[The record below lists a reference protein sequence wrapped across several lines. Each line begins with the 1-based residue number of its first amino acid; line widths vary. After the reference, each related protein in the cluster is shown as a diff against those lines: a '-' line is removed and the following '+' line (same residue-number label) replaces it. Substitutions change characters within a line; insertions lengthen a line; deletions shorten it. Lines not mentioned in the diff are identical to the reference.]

1 MMKRMIAVDEE
12 KCIHCG
18 MCLRD
23 CVASCLEFDDQKI
36 PRYIKDGEKMCLA
49 CQHCLAV
56 CPTGAFSF
64 GGLDPAASDP
74 VTTVDSA
81 AMLGLIKSR
90 RSIRQYKE
98 DDVPAEKIEKLK
110 DMLAYPPTGVNAPSL
125 RFSII
130 ATRQKMDELR
140 KITYDCLESIPADSP
155 LAFLKDMADKSL
167 QAGRDLVYRGA
178 PALAFYDDL
187 FDECHKYGIE
197 PLVTISHYETPLY
210 LADHYGGW
218 TNRKLIGFYEN
229 YVRTI
234 FTRYQHKVKYWLTF
248 NEINSILGSPFMSGA
263 IPTPK
268 EELSASDISDGS
280 VLAYLH
286 FYCGGDG
293 GTLIGIIH
301 LGDELECGL
310 AYVAHILCTG
320 EMHYGCVGRILLQL
334 GGDAR
339 HIVHAGVGYPFLCI
353 LGDGDHAAFTLVG
366 NLHIEG
372 SASLRLCDV
381 FTDELSHPLL
391 YAEHGN
397 VHQFHS
403 TGVSLLGTLHLYDVS
418 HLDAEACE
426 VLGLSFLVQRTIDI
440 YGTSLILQIP
450 VAISGV
456 CYGGHR
462 TLHPVCL
469 AIGTCVHLGT
479 CG

>member
-178 PALAFYDDL
+178 PALSSSLSMKRKRPKRAKMPTRSLL
-187 FDECHKYGIE
+187 FRIWNSTPPAWDWGRSGTVSLW
-197 PLVTISHYETPLY
+197 PWPSIS
-210 LADHYGGW
+210 
-218 TNRKLIGFYEN
+218 RKSK
-229 YVRTI
+229 RS
-234 FTRYQHKVKYWLTF
+234 
-248 NEINSILGSPFMSGA
+248 SISRSTA
-263 IPTPK
+263 N
-268 EELSASDISDGS
+268 SASSWP
-280 VLAYLH
+280 LASRLLH
-286 FYCGGDG
+286 
-293 GTLIGIIH
+293 
-301 LGDELECGL
+301 
-310 AYVAHILCTG
+310 
-320 EMHYGCVGRILLQL
+320 MP
-334 GGDAR
+334 AR
-339 HIVHAGVGYPFLCI
+339 R
-353 LGDGDHAAFTLVG
+353 
-366 NLHIEG
+366 
-372 SASLRLCDV
+372 S
-381 FTDELSHPLL
+381 
-391 YAEHGN
+391 
-397 VHQFHS
+397 
-403 TGVSLLGTLHLYDVS
+403 
-418 HLDAEACE
+418 
-426 VLGLSFLVQRTIDI
+426 
-440 YGTSLILQIP
+440 
-450 VAISGV
+450 
-456 CYGGHR
+456 
-462 TLHPVCL
+462 
-469 AIGTCVHLGT
+469 
-479 CG
+479 